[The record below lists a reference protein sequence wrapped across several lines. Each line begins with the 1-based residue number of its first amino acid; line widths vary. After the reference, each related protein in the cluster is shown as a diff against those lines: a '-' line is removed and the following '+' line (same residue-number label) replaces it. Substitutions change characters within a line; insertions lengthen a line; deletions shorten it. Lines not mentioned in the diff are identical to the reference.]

1 MTKAGGLGW
10 KPDQIRILDRDLGQ
24 SGAAMTPR
32 EDFKVL
38 VSDVAMG
45 RVGAIF
51 SLEASR
57 LARSN
62 QDWHRLFE
70 LDELILG
77 DIAFMVIGDFNAPGI
92 LRHQARARAD
102 FAGRCDL
109 FGRLVSPEHI
119 SAGVGGIG
127 EDAEQSRM
135 GRPAPN
141 KLAVPCTAKARRG
154 KRRPSS
160 LKRWTT
166 PKAVLSRANK
176 SKTVRTAPWTSWSG
190 SSTILSPS
198 KTNPTGN
205 AKRSSP
211 LDALLSLPPWRRA
224 RMICNSACA
233 NVPFIPNPASPT
245 EGVERRQAAEIPWA
259 PH

>member
-1 MTKAGGLGW
+1 MGQVRFNQESTERQYNLMTKAGGLGW

-135 GRPAPN
+135 GRPAQISLPSH
-141 KLAVPCTAKARRG
+141 APPRRD
-154 KRRPSS
+154 
-160 LKRWTT
+160 
-166 PKAVLSRANK
+166 A
-176 SKTVRTAPWTSWSG
+176 
-190 SSTILSPS
+190 
-198 KTNPTGN
+198 GN
-205 AKRSSP
+205 ADR
-211 LDALLSLPPWRRA
+211 
-224 RMICNSACA
+224 
-233 NVPFIPNPASPT
+233 V
-245 EGVERRQAAEIPWA
+245 
-259 PH
+259 H